1 MVQRFLNLIFC
12 FLLILLVTF
21 SVIAQEKKVTDLD
34 ELKEAHI
41 NFKNKDYSKAY
52 GYFQKMYEQ
61 YPKDPTYNYY
71 TGICLLFLEKTPE
84 KGLKRLRLAGTNDVP
99 DDVYFY
105 LGLAYHNS
113 YLFDDALKNYNW
125 FEKKASKNK
134 AKEYDL
140 QNHINKTINAKSLT
154 SSIVIPMV
162 ISKNSIKRSSF
173 YDHYIFPELEGKFGH
188 RNSLINSQIDSTT
201 GFSAMYMPNNPER
214 NEIIYYSRRNDKRG
228 DLDIYKSTRKADG
241 TWSEPENVG
250 DIINTPFDD
259 NFPYLHS
266 DGSSLYFASK
276 GHYSMGGYDIYR
288 TVWSWEKKQWSK
300 PVNLGFPINSPSDD
314 FFFVP
319 SPDEKYA
326 YFGSSRECIADELMV
341 YKIKYLNDNPQID
354 QVTYNELIIASKLEV
369 NKVDKNDQKAEKINK
384 SKNDQ
389 SAFIKLETKDS
400 FLFKNEYDSILNEAM
415 KYQLRT
421 DSLKWVIDSKRSLF
435 SDSQTEEQ
443 KKKLSAELMQ
453 LESRIYSMQKI
464 ADQLYERV
472 REIEQLNLASK
483 TSSYEVKQEKTT
495 LELTPKNKNNT
506 NIAKT
511 NVHDSISFRQLVQVN
526 NDANAAVNEK
536 TEVGFYIKT
545 PSVYTTKNPIPTNEK
560 LPKGIVYMIQLGAF
574 NSVKSP
580 ESFHG
585 FTPIT
590 CITNQGSNLRK
601 YYTGKFFVLKD
612 AEKILPKIKAKGYK
626 DSYIVAFNNGKV
638 IPLNDAVKLEM
649 KLPIDSESNKITNSS
664 NTQINPDELSVQYAL
679 KFELNNQDTVLLD
692 KIKIHIADKAKI
704 NKELK
709 GNVLFIS
716 IDWFIRFEEAY
727 AIKKK
732 LEPIV
737 NKEVEIH
744 AFFGEIKIPV
754 DQARKMTQ

>member
-12 FLLILLVTF
+12 FSLILLVTF
-21 SVIAQEKKVTDLD
+21 SVIAQEKKATDLD
-34 ELKEAHI
+34 ELKDAHI

-71 TGICLLFLEKTPE
+71 TGVCLLFLEKNPE
-84 KGLKRLRLAGTNDVP
+84 KGLKRLRLAATNDVP

-113 YLFDDALKNYNW
+113 YFFDDALKNYNW

-154 SSIVIPMV
+154 SSIVIPVV
-162 ISKNSIKRSSF
+162 ISKINIKRDSF
-173 YDHYIFPELEGKFGH
+173 HEQYIIPELEGKFGH
-188 RNSLINSQIDSTT
+188 RNRLIKSQIDSTT

-214 NEIIYYSRRNDKRG
+214 NEVIYYSMRNDKRG

-300 PVNLGFPINSPSDD
+300 PENLGFPINSTSDD

-326 YFGSSRECIADELMV
+326 FLSSSRDCTVEELNV
-341 YKIKYLNDNPQID
+341 YRIKYINDNPQIE
-354 QVTYNELIIASKLEV
+354 QISYNELIIASKLEI
-369 NKVDKNDQKAEKINK
+369 NLVDKNDQKAEKNNK
-384 SKNDQ
+384 PKNDQ
-389 SAFIKLETKDS
+389 GEFIKLETKDS
-400 FLFKNEYDSILNEAM
+400 FLFKSEYDSILNEAM
-415 KYQLRT
+415 KYQLRA
-421 DSLKWVIDSKRSLF
+421 DSLKWVIDSKRSQF
-435 SDSQTEEQ
+435 GDSQTEEQ
-443 KKKLSAELMQ
+443 KKKLSNELIQ
-453 LESRIYSMQKI
+453 LESSIYSMQKI

-472 REIEQLNLASK
+472 REIEQLNLANK
-483 TSSYEVKQEKTT
+483 TSSYEVKQEKSN
-495 LELTPKNKNNT
+495 LESIPKNKNNT
-506 NIAKT
+506 LVAKT
-511 NVHDSISFRQLVQVN
+511 NINDSISFRQIEQINN
-526 NDANAAVNEK
+526 NDNEVVNENP
-536 TEVGFYIKT
+536 EVSFYIKT
-545 PSVYTTKNPIPTNEK
+545 PSVYTAKKPIPTNEK

-580 ESFHG
+580 DSFHG
-585 FTPIT
+585 FTPIS
-590 CITNQGSNLRK
+590 CITKQGSNLRK
-601 YYTGKFFVLKD
+601 YYTGKFLQLKD
-612 AEKILPKIKAKGYK
+612 AEKVLPKIKAKGYK
-626 DSYIVAFNNGKV
+626 DAYIVAFNNGKV
-638 IPLNDAVKLEM
+638 IPINDATKLET
-649 KLPIDSESNKITNSS
+649 KQPPGNASENLTSNSTNQID
-664 NTQINPDELSVQYAL
+664 PDELLIQFTL
-679 KFELNNQDTVLLD
+679 KFELTNQDTVLLD
-692 KIKIHIADKAKI
+692 KIKIQISDKAKI

-709 GNVLFIS
+709 GNILFIS
-716 IDWFIRFEEAY
+716 IEWFVSFEETY

-737 NKEVEIH
+737 NKEIEIH

-754 DQARKMTQ
+754 DQARKMTH